1 MAEKILIT
9 GFKPFGSEK
18 ENPSQMVVE
27 AFDDTSCGVEVVK
40 AILPVSFAKAGK
52 MIVDFIEDVR
62 PDVVICLEQAGGR
75 NEPSIERIAVNL
87 NDSNKADNDGDI
99 PEERVIVSGGASAYF
114 SSLPI
119 KDIVKNIK
127 TSGLGN
133 KTLWLLDEGHCFRD
147 QLVKFCNLKGAR
159 KSKTTYSLGSI
170 ETFMRMVEGGMG
182 ITFIP
187 ELALWQLSD
196 RQMELVRPFA
206 LPEPSREI
214 VLVTGKNYLRKTL
227 VNLLVKEICS
237 CLPEWKKNYTQR
249 RFCCL

>member
-9 GFKPFGSEK
+9 GFTPFGSEK

-27 AFDDTSCGVEVVK
+27 AFDDTFCGVEVVK

-52 MIVDFIEDVR
+52 MIVDLIKDVR
-62 PDVVICLEQAGGR
+62 PDVVICLGQAGGR

-127 TSGLGN
+127 TSGLPATVSNTAG
-133 KTLWLLDEGHCFRD
+133 FF
-147 QLVKFCNLKGAR
+147 VCNHVFYSALHHVSVRGLATKVGFIHLPYLPQQVIDKKG
-159 KSKTTYSLGSI
+159 KPYMS
-170 ETFMRMVEGGMG
+170 
-182 ITFIP
+182 
-187 ELALWQLSD
+187 LSD
-196 RQMELVRPFA
+196 ML
-206 LPEPSREI
+206 I
-214 VLVTGKNYLRKTL
+214 VLKVAIDTTINQYYRYQ
-227 VNLLVKEICS
+227 EI
-237 CLPEWKKNYTQR
+237 E
-249 RFCCL
+249 

>member
-9 GFKPFGSEK
+9 GFTPFGSEK

-27 AFDDTSCGVEVVK
+27 AFDDTFCGVEVVK

-52 MIVDFIEDVR
+52 MIVDLIEDVR
-62 PDVVICLEQAGGR
+62 PDVVICLGQAGGR

-127 TSGLGN
+127 ASGLPATVSNTAGLFVCN
-133 KTLWLLDEGHCFRD
+133 HVFYSALHHV
-147 QLVKFCNLKGAR
+147 LVRGLATKVGFIHLPYLPQQVIDKKG
-159 KSKTTYSLGSI
+159 KPYMS
-170 ETFMRMVEGGMG
+170 
-182 ITFIP
+182 
-187 ELALWQLSD
+187 LSD
-196 RQMELVRPFA
+196 MLT
-206 LPEPSREI
+206 
-214 VLVTGKNYLRKTL
+214 VLKVAIGTTIIKFNKY
-227 VNLLVKEICS
+227 
-237 CLPEWKKNYTQR
+237 
-249 RFCCL
+249 

>member
-9 GFKPFGSEK
+9 GFTPFGSEK

-27 AFDDTSCGVEVVK
+27 AFDDTFCGVEVVK

-52 MIVDFIEDVR
+52 MIVDLIKDVR
-62 PDVVICLEQAGGR
+62 PDVVICLGQAGGR

-127 TSGLGN
+127 TSGLPATVSNTAG
-133 KTLWLLDEGHCFRD
+133 FF
-147 QLVKFCNLKGAR
+147 VCNHVFYSALHHVSVRGLATKVGFIHLPYLPQQVIDKKG
-159 KSKTTYSLGSI
+159 KPYMS
-170 ETFMRMVEGGMG
+170 
-182 ITFIP
+182 
-187 ELALWQLSD
+187 LSD
-196 RQMELVRPFA
+196 MLTVLKVVIDTTINKFYRYQ
-206 LPEPSREI
+206 EI
-214 VLVTGKNYLRKTL
+214 
-227 VNLLVKEICS
+227 E
-237 CLPEWKKNYTQR
+237 
-249 RFCCL
+249 

>member
-9 GFKPFGSEK
+9 GFTPFGSEK

-27 AFDDTSCGVEVVK
+27 AFDDTFCGVEVVK

-52 MIVDFIEDVR
+52 MIVDLIEDVR
-62 PDVVICLEQAGGR
+62 PDVVICLGQAGGR

-127 TSGLGN
+127 ASGLPATVSNTAG
-133 KTLWLLDEGHCFRD
+133 LF
-147 QLVKFCNLKGAR
+147 VCNHVF
-159 KSKTTYSLGSI
+159 Y
-170 ETFMRMVEGGMG
+170 
-182 ITFIP
+182 
-187 ELALWQLSD
+187 LALHYVS
-196 RQMELVRPFA
+196 VRGLATKVGFIH
-206 LPEPSREI
+206 LPYLPQQVIDKKGKPYMSLCDMLT
-214 VLVTGKNYLRKTL
+214 VLKVAIGTTINKFYK
-227 VNLLVKEICS
+227 
-237 CLPEWKKNYTQR
+237 Y
-249 RFCCL
+249 

>member
-9 GFKPFGSEK
+9 GFTPFGSEK

-27 AFDDTSCGVEVVK
+27 AFDDTFCGVEVVK

-52 MIVDFIEDVR
+52 MIVDLIEDVR
-62 PDVVICLEQAGGR
+62 PDVVICLGQAGGR

-127 TSGLGN
+127 VSGLPATVSNTAGLFVCNHVFYSALHYVSVQGLATKVGFIHLPYLPQQVIDKKGKPYMSLCDMLTVLKVAIGTTIN
-133 KTLWLLDEGHCFRD
+133 KFY
-147 QLVKFCNLKGAR
+147 K
-159 KSKTTYSLGSI
+159 Y
-170 ETFMRMVEGGMG
+170 
-182 ITFIP
+182 
-187 ELALWQLSD
+187 
-196 RQMELVRPFA
+196 
-206 LPEPSREI
+206 
-214 VLVTGKNYLRKTL
+214 
-227 VNLLVKEICS
+227 
-237 CLPEWKKNYTQR
+237 
-249 RFCCL
+249 